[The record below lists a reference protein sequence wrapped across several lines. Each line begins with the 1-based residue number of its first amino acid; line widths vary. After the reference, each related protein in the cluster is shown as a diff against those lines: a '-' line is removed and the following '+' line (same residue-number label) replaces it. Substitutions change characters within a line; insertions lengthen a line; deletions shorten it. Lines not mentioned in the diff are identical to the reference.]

1 MERRLLILWG
11 LAGRVRRFLGFGNE
25 NFCFGGWK
33 LALLC
38 NGRVNFGGGD
48 GAGGGFD
55 EAWGGGGVEMGIHV
69 RIHIA

>member
-1 MERRLLILWG
+1 MHAVARSRKFARI
-11 LAGRVRRFLGFGNE
+11 RNDGFRE
-25 NFCFGGWK
+25 AWK

-55 EAWGGGGVEMGIHV
+55 EVGG
-69 RIHIA
+69 AA